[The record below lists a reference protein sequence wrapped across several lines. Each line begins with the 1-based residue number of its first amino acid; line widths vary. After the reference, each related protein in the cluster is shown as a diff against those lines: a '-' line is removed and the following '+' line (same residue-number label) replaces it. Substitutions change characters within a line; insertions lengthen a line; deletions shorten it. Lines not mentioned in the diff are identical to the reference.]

1 MRALPAIIGRVQ
13 VRDLNSELN
22 AKIVALSALLLVPL
36 ECGLVVWRFGYVGL
50 TATDGVGSWEMDH
63 GGPPLWLVV
72 GVGVLAISFS
82 VAGLSR
88 RLIAFKTQRL
98 LICVVLLFL
107 VASVAHAAW
116 VERAIRQSW

>member
-1 MRALPAIIGRVQ
+1 
-13 VRDLNSELN
+13 
-22 AKIVALSALLLVPL
+22 
-36 ECGLVVWRFGYVGL
+36 
-50 TATDGVGSWEMDH
+50 MDH